1 MSWQCTAAAKASSLL
16 GCMRQSIA
24 SRPREVMLSLWGEI
38 TTNRGVGADIQVLS
52 KMPTDGF
59 ASPLTVAGWI
69 RLLIFITC
77 IGLCLAEICSQADG
91 MAKFSSASTANSLQ
105 DTFAKDRRVESHNFL
120 WTGFYFFF
128 FHLVD
133 VASCW
138 SLPQRVEVFSFVS
151 QLGHLTALL
160 TTAQLFLSWV

>member
-1 MSWQCTAAAKASSLL
+1 MHCCSKGQQPLGLHEAEHCQQAKRGDAFPVGRKSHKPWG
-16 GCMRQSIA
+16 GCRY
-24 SRPREVMLSLWGEI
+24 
-38 TTNRGVGADIQVLS
+38 QVLS
-52 KMPTDGF
+52 KMPTGGF

-77 IGLCLAEICSQADG
+77 TGLCLAEICSQADG
-91 MAKFSSASTANSLQ
+91 MAKFSSSSTANSLQ

-120 WTGFYFFF
+120 WTEGFYFFF

-138 SLPQRVEVFSFVS
+138 SLPQRVEVFNFVS

-160 TTAQLFLSWV
+160 TTTQLFLSWVW